1 LAYKE
6 NSIMSVETRLCDTA
20 SMVVVHRVFRR
31 EFRLLHQMVGA
42 VGPADVDRSAIV
54 AKHLT
59 EMVTALHHHH
69 TGEDELLWPL
79 LLERAA
85 LPGELLDRMERQHES
100 IGELL
105 DSVAALVPGWATR
118 ADQSS
123 RDILV
128 GLLEQVSAGLAEHL
142 DDEESQVLPV
152 VERHI
157 TEQEWDR
164 LAQRGMNGMS
174 KPRLLVFLGYSLE
187 EASAEERLRFLAKVP
202 PPARLAYRVVG
213 HRRYLRESARL
224 RQGVAA

>member
-1 LAYKE
+1 
-6 NSIMSVETRLCDTA
+6 MSVETRLCDTS

-42 VGPADVDRSAIV
+42 VEAADVDRSAFV

-85 LPGELLDRMERQHES
+85 LPSELLERMERQHET
-100 IGELL
+100 IGDLL
-105 DSVAALVPGWATR
+105 DGVVALVPGWSTR
-118 ADQSS
+118 ADRAT
-123 RDILV
+123 RDVLV
-128 GLLEQVSAGLAEHL
+128 GLLDQVSAGLAEHL

-152 VERHI
+152 VEQHV

-164 LAQRGMNGMS
+164 LAKRGMNGMS

-187 EASAEERLRFLAKVP
+187 DATGEERSAFLAKVP
-202 PPARLAYRVVG
+202 APARLAYRVVG